1 MQLYTKRL
9 HIRPFIKSD
18 LYDVYEYCSQDGVGE
33 HAGWAAHSSLWESA
47 RILSDWIS
55 AGDKY
60 AIVLLDTGKVIGHIS
75 IHPDSDEARLDTRE
89 LGCVLNLQYHR
100 QGIMT
105 EAITAVLE
113 YLFHSQDIQ
122 FVWAC
127 CFQDNVASKGMIEKC
142 GFYFMQEGVFFSA
155 SLDKEF
161 PSYEYRITKE
171 EFLAASKNETSLQ
184 HKAGV

>member
-9 HIRPFIKSD
+9 HIRPFLELD
-18 LYDVYEYCSQDGVGE
+18 LYDIYEYCSQDEVGE
-33 HAGWAAHSSLWESA
+33 NAGWSAHTSLSESA
-47 RILSDWIS
+47 KILSDWIS
-55 AGDKY
+55 AGHKY
-60 AIVLLDTGKVIGHIS
+60 AIALLDTGKVIGHIS

-89 LGCVLNLQYHR
+89 LGCALNLQYHR

-113 YLFHSQDIQ
+113 YLFNSQDIQ

-142 GFYFMQEGVFFSA
+142 GFHFMQEGVFFSA

-161 PSYEYRITKE
+161 PSYEYRITKQ
-171 EFLAASKNETSLQ
+171 EFQAASNSKASLR
-184 HKAGV
+184 HRV